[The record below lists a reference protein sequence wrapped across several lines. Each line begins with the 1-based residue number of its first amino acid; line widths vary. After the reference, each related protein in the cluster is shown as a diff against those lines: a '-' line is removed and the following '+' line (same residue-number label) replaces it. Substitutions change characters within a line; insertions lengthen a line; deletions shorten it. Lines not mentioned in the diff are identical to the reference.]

1 MFRRPSLKDQIDLT
15 ATEKKSKIRQLDG
28 IYSWFAKIL
37 SITITGL
44 IFYTA
49 FWGTFPAAVQR
60 ALALFFLM
68 PLTFLYFPPSQKT
81 WARKVHWIDIVA
93 IVLSFIVF
101 GWVII
106 NWKALQWRTWYVN
119 PLSTEQIIL
128 GTIAILLVIEATR
141 RTFGWFLPI
150 LTIIFIFYMM
160 FGWLTPGIFHHNG
173 APYETV
179 VEHLYLV
186 PEGMFNFLTGILATL
201 LFTFLALGT
210 FLRVSGADK
219 LFLDFCL
226 ATAGHRVGGP
236 AKVAIVGSALMGMLS
251 GSNVANVAT
260 TGAITIPLMKKVGY
274 KPYMAAAI
282 EAVASTG
289 GQIMPPIMGVAI
301 FILAELTG
309 TPLQKCILV
318 SIIPAIMFF
327 GTLYVYV
334 DIKARRMGL
343 KVVEKSNLPELKSSI
358 KNGFHLTIPII
369 FLMYFLITG
378 YTPFFA
384 SAVCAVMVIVVSWV
398 RPETRMTP
406 RKILVAMEETTKAV
420 LPLTG
425 MMVSA
430 ALIVGAIT
438 YTGFMIK
445 MTSVLLEVAGSSL
458 FILYLLIVLVS
469 YIMGMGLP
477 IVTSYI
483 LVATLAAPALAEF
496 GVPALAAHLAV
507 FWLSL
512 DSTITPPICQA
523 AYVAASIADA
533 KILRTGFESV
543 KIGKAIYYIP
553 FLFLYTQL
561 VTGSFVEIIFV
572 FISGMLALAAMQ
584 IAFEGYWVDHLNFLE
599 RILLIISFILAT
611 FAAIQALQGGIIYLL
626 GGIAVAALTYWLN
639 TKKVGKPVMGN

>member
-1 MFRRPSLKDQIDLT
+1 MLQRPSLNDQIENNVI
-15 ATEKKSKIRQLDG
+15 EKKSKLRQLDG
-28 IYSWFAKIL
+28 IYFWFARVL

-44 IFYTA
+44 VFFTA
-49 FWGTFPAAVQR
+49 FWGTFPSAVQR
-60 ALALFFLM
+60 ALSLFFLI
-68 PLTFLYFPPSQKT
+68 PLTFLYFPPSKKS
-81 WARKVHWIDIVA
+81 WAQKVHWIDILL
-93 IVLSFIVF
+93 IILSFVVF

-106 NWKALQWRTWYVN
+106 NWEALQWRTWYVN
-119 PLSTEQIIL
+119 PLTKVQISL

-141 RTFGWFLPI
+141 RTFGLFLPI
-150 LTIIFIFYMM
+150 LTVIFICYMM

-173 APYETV
+173 ASYELV
-179 VEHLYLV
+179 IEHLYLV

-219 LFLDFCL
+219 LFLNFCL
-226 ATAGHRVGGP
+226 ALAGHRVGGP
-236 AKVAIVGSALMGMLS
+236 AKVAIIGSALMGMLS

-309 TPLQKCILV
+309 TPLQKCILI
-318 SIIPAIMFF
+318 SILPAIMFF

-334 DIKARRMGL
+334 HVKANRMGL
-343 KVVEKSNLPELKSSI
+343 EVIERSNLPQLKSSI
-358 KNGFHLTIPII
+358 KKGFHLTIPII
-369 FLMYFLITG
+369 FLMYFLIIG

-384 SAVCAVMVIVVSWV
+384 SAVCAVMVVVVSWV

-406 RKILVAMEETTKAV
+406 VKILRAMEETTKAV

-445 MTSVLLEVAGSSL
+445 MTSVLLEASGASL
-458 FILYLLIVLVS
+458 FLLYLLVVLVS

-496 GVPALAAHLAV
+496 GVPALAAHLAI

-523 AYVAASIADA
+523 AYVAAGIADA
-533 KILRTGFESV
+533 KMLRTGFESV
-543 KIGKAIYYIP
+543 KIGKALYYIP

-561 VTGSFVEIIFV
+561 VTGTISEILFV
-572 FISGMLALAAMQ
+572 FVSGMLALVVMQ
-584 IAFEGYWVDHLNFLE
+584 IVFEGYWVKRLKVID
-599 RILLIISFILAT
+599 RLLLTIVFFLAT
-611 FAAIQALQGGIIYLL
+611 FGAMQAFQSGWPYLL
-626 GGIAVAALTYWLN
+626 GSIAITVIVHRLQL
-639 TKKVGKPVMGN
+639 KR